1 MFLSIA
7 RGGKWFPSAV
17 LLWVLSCFN
26 PAWCAGVC
34 RHDLKVEL
42 RPEAHRLIG
51 HDDIRIADWKGGQIV
66 FSLAARADVKS
77 VSFDGKPWKYSFSSG
92 TLTLNGPSVAKS
104 SLLISISYD
113 AVFND
118 QVSLAAGFDNPGFG
132 VMGKIGDK
140 GTFLL
145 SDSGWYPSLEGSRQV
160 FSIEVIAPRGISAV
174 TGGALVGNED
184 RGAVSISRWKTKPIG
199 QGLSLS
205 AGRYIITSVDPG
217 DFTRGQV
224 GNLSHRR
231 TGKIPIYTYFYSE
244 DESLSKT
251 YLEASGSYIEF
262 YDRLLGPYPFAKWA
276 VVENFFPSGYGF
288 PSYTLLGGTV
298 LRLPFI
304 PKISLRHEIAHSW
317 WGNGVLV
324 DYASG
329 NWCEGLTTY
338 VADYLARA
346 MTSTEDAM
354 LYREQILR
362 DYATLAA
369 SGRDLPLRRFTG
381 RSSPAT
387 MAVGYGKAAFVFH
400 MIRQRLGDAAFWN
413 SLRQIYKER
422 LFVRTSWDDFRNV
435 FVRTGGWNPGE
446 ARVFFDQWIDR
457 KGAPVL
463 KLENVRSQKAG
474 SQWLVTGTLQ
484 QERPWYDLDV
494 IVALMISPNERIDK
508 KIRIKDG
515 SAGFSIRSPA
525 PPQKLVVD
533 PDVNVF
539 RLLSAEEIPAAVN
552 SVKGAHSILAVLGGN
567 APSRFM
573 QAYEILLE
581 GLDHA
586 GIRIVSEKEAE
597 SKLGR
602 EKNFLF
608 FGMPRSEKLKSF
620 FSSAPREVRLSSN
633 GFSVN
638 GVSGTDT
645 LFLVF
650 KNAQNRGG
658 ITALFFPA
666 PSASINSITT
676 AAMKITHYGKY
687 SYLTFANGTIRQ
699 NGTWKILHSPLAF
712 DFNSRQ

>member
-1 MFLSIA
+1 MSLSMA
-7 RGGKWFPSAV
+7 RGGTWFPATV
-17 LLWVLSCFN
+17 LLWVLSCFT

-42 RPEAHRLIG
+42 RPAAHRLIG
-51 HDDIRIADWKGGQIV
+51 HDDIRIANWKGGQIV
-66 FSLAARADVKS
+66 FLLAAKADVKS
-77 VSFDGKPWKYSFSSG
+77 VLVDGKPWKYTFNSG
-92 TLTLNGPSVAKS
+92 KLRLNGPSVAK
-104 SLLISISYD
+104 LLLTISISYE

-118 QVSLAAGFDNPGFG
+118 QVSSAPGIDNPGFG

-145 SDSGWYPSLEGSRQV
+145 SDSGWYPSLEGSHQIFR
-160 FSIEVIAPRGISAV
+160 IEVIAPRGISAV
-174 TGGALVGNED
+174 TAGALVGNED

-205 AGRYIITSVDPG
+205 TGRYTITSVAPAG
-217 DFTRGQV
+217 FARGQV
-224 GNLSHRR
+224 GSRSPRR

-244 DESLSKT
+244 DEALSKT
-251 YLEASGSYIEF
+251 YLEASASCIEF
-262 YDRLLGPYPFAKWA
+262 YDRLLGAYPFPQWA

-304 PKISLRHEIAHSW
+304 PETSLRHEIAHSW

-338 VADYLARA
+338 VADYLSRA
-346 MTSTEDAM
+346 MTSAEDAM

-369 SGRDLPLRRFTG
+369 SGRDLPLRSFTG

-400 MIRQRLGDAAFWN
+400 MIRGRLGDAAFWN
-413 SLRQIYKER
+413 SLRRIYKER
-422 LFVRTSWDDFRNV
+422 LFVRTSWDDFRKV
-435 FVRTGGWNPGE
+435 FVRIGGWNPRE
-446 ARVFFDQWIDR
+446 AREFFNQWIDQ

-463 KLENVRSQKAG
+463 KLGKVRLQQEG

-484 QERPWYDLDV
+484 QERPWYDFDV
-494 IVALMISPNERIDK
+494 TVALMILPNERIDK
-508 KIRIKDG
+508 KIRIKGG
-515 SAGFSIRSPA
+515 SAGFSIQSPA
-525 PPQKLVVD
+525 PPKRLVVD

-539 RLLSAEEIPAAVN
+539 RLLSPEEIPATVN
-552 SVKGAHSILAVLGGN
+552 SVKGAPSILAVLGDN

-573 QAYEILLE
+573 QAYEILLQ

-586 GIRIVSEKEAE
+586 DIQIVSEKEAE
-597 SKLGR
+597 SKIGG

-608 FGMPRSEKLKSF
+608 FDMPRSEKLKSL
-620 FSSAPREVRLSSN
+620 FSSAPPEVQLSSN

-638 GVSGTDT
+638 GVSGMDT

-650 KNAQNRGG
+650 NNVKNRGG
-658 ITALFFPA
+658 ITALFLPA
-666 PSASINSITT
+666 SEASINHIMMSAI
-676 AAMKITHYGKY
+676 KIIHYGKY
-687 SYLTFANGTIRQ
+687 SYLTFASGTIRQ
-699 NGTWKILHSPLAF
+699 KGTWEIRHSPLAF
-712 DFNSRQ
+712 DFIGSH